1 MHVPELPNVRRR
13 RAGSCLAKMKVDM
26 MPTVWVVWCFY
37 PGRCGWC
44 GVVLPRDPGAEI
56 FGRGQA
62 PLRLEASLQIVFAKM
77 PKCPLNAP

>member
-1 MHVPELPNVRRR
+1 
-13 RAGSCLAKMKVDM
+13 MKVDM

-77 PKCPLNAP
+77 PKCPLIFHHKIP

>member
-37 PGRCGWC
+37 PGRARVG
-44 GVVLPRDPGAEI
+44 GVVLPVVRIRLCWKGA
-56 FGRGQA
+56 A
-62 PLRLEASLQIVFAKM
+62 PQRLEASCFAEM
-77 PKCPLNAP
+77 PKCPLT